1 VCWFFLFLKDLKT
14 CFVSIYRSFLSIVL
28 CYTSSHWLFWVLP
41 SHLGIRGHIHKGTIC
56 LSNIYDHPIFVIY
69 NSVDSTTIYLGRFCN
84 IRCLFPYCT
93 QISRT
98 QTCRFYLAQCIYI
111 KLTSVQVHIKSTF
124 GEKIDLIYYKLKKK
138 KNTLFLFSYLSWNL
152 FLWFEKK
159 PIKITIRKKRK

>member
-1 VCWFFLFLKDLKT
+1 MCWFFLFLKDLKT
-14 CFVSIYRSFLSIVL
+14 CFVSIYRFFLSIVL

-41 SHLGIRGHIHKGTIC
+41 SLLGIRGHIHKGTIC
-56 LSNIYDHPIFVIY
+56 LSNIYDHPIFIIY

-124 GEKIDLIYYKLKKK
+124 GEKIDLIYYK
-138 KNTLFLFSYLSWNL
+138 
-152 FLWFEKK
+152 
-159 PIKITIRKKRK
+159 